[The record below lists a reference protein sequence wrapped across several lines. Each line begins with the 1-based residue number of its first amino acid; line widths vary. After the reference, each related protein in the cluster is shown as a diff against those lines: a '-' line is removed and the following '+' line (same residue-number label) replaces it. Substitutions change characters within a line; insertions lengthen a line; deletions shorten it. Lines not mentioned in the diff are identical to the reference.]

1 MKKVI
6 DYLKVETINIDLKA
20 KDKKSAL
27 KEIFEQFKNCDEIV
41 DLNKCYEDILEREKL
56 GSTGIGE
63 GFAIPHAKTNG
74 VKDLIL
80 TVAISKTPIDYESL
94 DGKKVNIFFM
104 FLSPDE
110 LAQEY
115 LILLA
120 KISRFIK
127 QEGFKSQL
135 LNATTNEEVYEI
147 LSMREE

>member
-104 FLSPDE
+104 FLSPNE